1 MFQFRQR
8 SLAPLIA
15 ILAAALISG
24 CGSSSSAGLLSQT
37 QSDSINSALSD
48 VDAAVASGD
57 CEQTAS
63 SSARLRSVVNGL
75 PGSVDAALRSNLLDG
90 TDTVT
95 SNAATDC
102 ARSAL
107 TTSQSTTT
115 TTTSQPTTSTSS
127 STSTSTTTQS
137 TTPTE
142 PTTTTQPTTT
152 TTPDGGGGAQPGAD
166 VGGGS
171 GAPVGN

>member
-1 MFQFRQR
+1 MSRFKHS
-8 SLAPLIA
+8 SLVALVA
-15 ILAAALISG
+15 IAAAWSVSG
-24 CGSSSSAGLLSQT
+24 CGSSSSAGLLSQA

-48 VDAAVASGD
+48 VESAVAAGD
-57 CEQTAS
+57 CEQT
-63 SSARLRSVVNGL
+63 SSASGRLRSVVNGL
-75 PGSVDAALRSNLLDG
+75 PGTVDSALRSNLLDG

-102 ARSAL
+102 AKAA
-107 TTSQSTTT
+107 TTTTQSTSTTT
-115 TTTSQPTTSTSS
+115 TTQPTTSSSS

-137 TTPTE
+137 TT
-142 PTTTTQPTTT
+142 TTQPTTTTEPT

-166 VGGGS
+166 AGGGS